1 MIASIGGDK
10 FIIVNS
16 EEEISLNR
24 KDISGWIV
32 LHPKELIY
40 INYMGNRV
48 PFCGNA
54 TRVLGYLN
62 ASKYALKEYI
72 IDAKG
77 PKKVIIN
84 GRSVGIEI
92 EVIYKNFGE
101 FSLVEMEGVK
111 HIVFRKK
118 TKDLPLKPFAE
129 SIQKVWKDIH
139 FNVYEYISGKIFVRT
154 WEYGYIY
161 EPGGCA
167 TGTLACGID
176 HILRTGKNEIETITL
191 SGDEGRV
198 YIKGN
203 SFVLENTIKL
213 YDESIS

>member
-1 MIASIGGDK
+1 MIAFIGGDR
-10 FIIVNS
+10 FILVNS
-16 EEEISLNR
+16 EKEISLNR
-24 KDISGWIV
+24 ENISGWIV

-40 INYMGNRV
+40 INYMGKRV

-54 TRVLGYLN
+54 ARVIGYLN
-62 ASKYALKEYI
+62 ASKRGLKEYI

-84 GRSVGIEI
+84 GKSVGIEI
-92 EVIYKNFGE
+92 PVIYKNFGE

-111 HIVFRKK
+111 HIVFRKR
-118 TKDLPLKPFAE
+118 TKDLPLKPLAE
-129 SIQKVWKDIH
+129 SIQKVWNDIH
-139 FNVYEYISGKIFVRT
+139 FNVYEYIGGKIFVRT

-167 TGTLACGID
+167 TGTLACGVD
-176 HILRTGKNEIETITL
+176 YILRTSRSEIKTSTL

-198 YIKGN
+198 YVRGD